1 MSDCLRRVLLALLG
15 SLLLSPG
22 VVSSSAQSGGQ
33 VRLAPVEAASFPRIT
48 TYLDVRDTE
57 GNFVYGLEAGDIEIL
72 EDEQSRPVSELN
84 LLRPGAQ
91 VVLAINPG
99 LAFGIRDAQGLSR
112 YDYMV
117 QALQSWAG
125 VRQGSTLDDLSVV
138 AADGPEATHL
148 DEIED
153 WLAALDSYQLDAR
166 LAVPNFDALGR
177 ALEIAADPT
186 VRPGMGRAVLLITA
200 PPDQDVAAG
209 LQSLASRANQRGV
222 RIFVWLIASAEQF
235 SSPGAAQLADMAA
248 QTGGVLFPY
257 SGVEAIPSLE
267 EYLEPLRS
275 AYFLAYDSGIV
286 ASGLHQLVV
295 NVRRENLDVSSA
307 AHEFELEV
315 LPPEV
320 AFVSPRREI
329 KRSSAV
335 EGSAD
340 PTDLVPR
347 METFEALIAFPDGHP
362 RSLERTTLYID
373 GKVADENTS
382 RPFDHFSWDLSEYT
396 TTGQH
401 SLKLEVVDSLGLSGT
416 SVDLPVQVSLE
427 LPQQNVMAT
436 ISRNRTMVA
445 ALMVAMAGAVLLL
458 VLVLGGQIRPGLLRN
473 LRKRRRRN
481 IDPVTQPVR
490 MKTEPVPQRA
500 PGWMN
505 RLHWPQRRVPPK
517 AFAYMAHLIES
528 DQSDGSP
535 PIPITNEEITFG
547 RDPLQAIQVLEDP
560 SVDAL
565 HARLRREADGSF
577 RLLDEGSTA
586 GTWINYMPVSR
597 DGARLEHG
605 DLVHIGRIGFRFS
618 EREPERIRKPVITPE
633 EPNP

>member
-1 MSDCLRRVLLALLG
+1 MSDWLRRVLLALLG
-15 SLLLSPG
+15 ILLLSPG
-22 VVSSSAQSGGQ
+22 APSSSAQSAGQ
-33 VRLAPVEAASFPRIT
+33 VRLAPIEMASFPRIT
-48 TYLDVRDTE
+48 TYLDVRD
-57 GNFVYGLEAGDIEIL
+57 GAGDFVYGLGPGDVEIL
-72 EDEQSRPVSELN
+72 EDGQPRPVRELN

-91 VVLAINPG
+91 FALAINPG
-99 LAFGIRDAQGLSR
+99 PAFSIRDAQGLSR

-117 QALQSWAG
+117 QALKTWASI
-125 VRQGSTLDDLSVV
+125 RQGSTLDDLSLV

-148 DEIED
+148 GEID
-153 WLAALDSYQLDAR
+153 AWQSALDSYQLDAR
-166 LAVPNFDALGR
+166 MAVPNFDSLGR
-177 ALEIAADPT
+177 ALEVAADPT

-200 PPDQDVAAG
+200 LPDQDIAAG
-209 LQSLASRANQRGV
+209 LQSLAARASQRGV

-235 SSPGAAQLADMAA
+235 SSPGAAQLSDMAS

-286 ASGLHQLVV
+286 ESGLHELVV
-295 NVRRENLDVSSA
+295 NVRMESLEVTSD

-315 LPPEV
+315 LPPEIV
-320 AFVSPRREI
+320 FISPRLEI
-329 KRSSAV
+329 KRRIAV
-335 EGSAD
+335 EGSTD
-340 PTDLVPR
+340 PADLVPR
-347 METFEALIAFPDGHP
+347 VETYEALIAFPDGHP
-362 RSLERTTLYID
+362 RPLERATLYIN

-382 RPFDHFSWDLSEYT
+382 RPFERFSLDLSEYT
-396 TTGQH
+396 ATGQH
-401 SLKLEVVDSLGLSGT
+401 SLKLEVVDSLGLSAT
-416 SVDLPVQVSLE
+416 SVDLPVQVSID
-427 LPQQNVMAT
+427 LPQVNVMTT

-445 ALMVAMAGAVLLL
+445 GLIVAMAGAVLVL
-458 VLVLGGQIRPGLLRN
+458 VLVLGGQIRPGLLKN

-490 MKTEPVPQRA
+490 MKAEPISPRA
-500 PGWMN
+500 PGWMD

-517 AFAYMAHLIES
+517 AFAYMARLLES
-528 DQSDGSP
+528 ELSDGSP
-535 PIPITNEEITFG
+535 PIPITSEEITFG
-547 RDPLQAIQVLEDP
+547 RDPLQAIQVLDDP

-586 GTWINYMPVSR
+586 GTWINYMPVSK

-605 DLVHIGRIGFRFS
+605 DLVHFGRIGFRFS
-618 EREPERIRKPVITPE
+618 EREPERVRKPVISPE
-633 EPNP
+633 EPNA